1 MKNIDRREFMKN
13 SCKLTAGLAVLGLGA
28 NAVFANANS
37 KENTNAMLPT
47 RILGKNFKISALGL
61 GCMGMSANHGPA
73 KDIKEMTKLLHQAIE
88 LGVTYFDT
96 AEIYGP
102 HTNEELLGN
111 ALKPYRNKIA
121 IGTKFGLYYPFGK
134 QMQDS
139 TPKAIRRAVEA
150 SLKRLQTDY
159 IDIYTQHRVD
169 PDIDIQVVANV
180 MADLVKEGKIR
191 HYGLSEPSAKT
202 IQRAQ
207 EVYPI
212 TAVQSQ
218 YSMAFREPETNNV
231 FDVCQNLGIGFVA
244 YSPLDRGF
252 LTGVM
257 DEKTTFHPTLDMRS
271 SFPRYTK
278 EALKA
283 NQVIIKFIDKIA
295 ETKKVDDKKATIAQI
310 SLAWILAQRDFIVPI
325 PETTKLKHLKENL
338 GALKIS
344 FTSKELQEINSE
356 LSKIKLV
363 GDRYAPNSDAARSVG
378 L

>member
-1 MKNIDRREFMKN
+1 
-13 SCKLTAGLAVLGLGA
+13 
-28 NAVFANANS
+28 
-37 KENTNAMLPT
+37 
-47 RILGKNFKISALGL
+47 
-61 GCMGMSANHGPA
+61 
-73 KDIKEMTKLLHQAIE
+73 
-88 LGVTYFDT
+88 
-96 AEIYGP
+96 
-102 HTNEELLGN
+102 
-111 ALKPYRNKIA
+111 
-121 IGTKFGLYYPFGK
+121 
-134 QMQDS
+134 
-139 TPKAIRRAVEA
+139 
-150 SLKRLQTDY
+150 
-159 IDIYTQHRVD
+159 
-169 PDIDIQVVANV
+169 
-180 MADLVKEGKIR
+180 
-191 HYGLSEPSAKT
+191 
-202 IQRAQ
+202 
-207 EVYPI
+207 
-212 TAVQSQ
+212 
-218 YSMAFREPETNNV
+218 MAFREPETNNV